1 LTSYPDISFLFSL
14 YLPDAN
20 TRAAEQEY
28 RSSQPSLTF
37 TPFNEVELITAFEAR
52 IFRREMRPSQIRAA
66 FRLLQADIDA
76 GVLVRKPVP
85 QSVYERAIELSRRHT
100 RRIGARALDILHV
113 AIALEL
119 GAEVFFTFDRRQHR
133 LARAAGLRI
142 RPTP

>member
-1 LTSYPDISFLFSL
+1 LTSYPDTSFLFSL

-20 TRAAEQEY
+20 ARAAELEF
-28 RSSQPSLTF
+28 RRSQPSLIF

-52 IFRREMRPSQIRAA
+52 IFRREVRPPQIRAA
-66 FRLLQADIDA
+66 FRALEADIDA
-76 GVLVRKPVP
+76 GVLVRQPVRE
-85 QSVYERAIELSRRHT
+85 SAYERAITLSRRHT

-119 GAEVFFTFDRRQHR
+119 GADAFFTFDRRQHR

-142 RPTP
+142 HPAP